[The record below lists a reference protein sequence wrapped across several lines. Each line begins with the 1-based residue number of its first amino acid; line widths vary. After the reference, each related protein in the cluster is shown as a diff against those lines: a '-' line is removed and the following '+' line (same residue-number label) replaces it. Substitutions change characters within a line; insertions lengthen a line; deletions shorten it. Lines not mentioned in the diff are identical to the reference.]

1 MVLPRC
7 FPGGF
12 RAERGTAKAMT
23 DLRVT
28 RRVVDRLIPRA
39 TEFTVWDS
47 KLPGF
52 GVRVRPTGAKSFV
65 VV

>member
-1 MVLPRC
+1 MP
-7 FPGGF
+7 
-12 RAERGTAKAMT
+12 

-28 RRVVDRLIPRA
+28 KRVVDRLIPRA

-52 GVRVRPTGAKSFV
+52 GVRVRYANGNDDFGAS
-65 VV
+65 